1 MNLKQLLKT
10 PTHREPQFMRILGA
24 GIALVSL
31 AGCHGSFDTEKH
43 ELSKVEYAKKAPY
56 ETSDAPSQRPSAL
69 VDPSNGSQLSAEE
82 NMAKEQAVA
91 NGCLAA
97 WRKAYK
103 DKDEKGAMKMLEELD
118 EKYTGIS
125 TVQFMMGQVKDYFHK
140 PKEALEHYKRAHS
153 TNEFSSMQTFKLA
166 EATRK
171 AGDAKG
177 SLIYYQKLLENLD
190 RATTDY
196 SMSNMNQLRSS
207 VRLGLVKAYKDC
219 KMNSE
224 AKAELEKV
232 LKDDASNAEAKTLLK
247 ELENT
252 GK

>member
-1 MNLKQLLKT
+1 MKKQILKT
-10 PTHREPQFMRILGA
+10 PTLLDRQSMRILGSLL
-24 GIALVSL
+24 ALTAVT
-31 AGCHGSFDTEKH
+31 GCHGSFDTEK
-43 ELSKVEYAKKAPY
+43 LSKVEYAKKAPY
-56 ETSDAPSQRPSAL
+56 ETPDAPSQRPVVVS
-69 VDPSNGSQLSAEE
+69 DPSSASQVSAEA

-91 NGCLAA
+91 DGCLAA
-97 WRKAYK
+97 WRKAYR
-103 DKDEKGAMKMLEELD
+103 DKDEEGAMKMLEQLD
-118 EKYTGIS
+118 KKYTGIS

-177 SLIYYQKLLENLD
+177 SIVYYQKLLENLD

-196 SMSNMNQLRSS
+196 SMSNMEQLRSS

-219 KMNSE
+219 KQNSE
-224 AKAELEKV
+224 AKAELDKILKV
-232 LKDDASNAEAKTLLK
+232 DANNAEAKSLLK

>member
-1 MNLKQLLKT
+1 MAIMRNQVLKT
-10 PTHREPQFMRILGA
+10 PTLRDPQSMRILA
-24 GIALVSL
+24 VVLALAAVS
-31 AGCHGSFDTEKH
+31 GCHGSVNSEK
-43 ELSKVEYAKKAPY
+43 LSKVEYAKKAPY
-56 ETSDAPSQRPSAL
+56 ETPDAPSQRPVDVS
-69 VDPSNGSQLSAEE
+69 DPSNSSQLSAEV

-91 NGCLAA
+91 DGCLAA

-103 DKDEKGAMKMLEELD
+103 DKDEEGAMKMLEELD
-118 EKYTGIS
+118 KKYTGIS

-177 SLIYYQKLLENLD
+177 SIVYYKKLLENLD

-196 SMSNMNQLRSS
+196 SMSNMEQLRTS

-219 KMNSE
+219 KQSNE
-224 AKAELEKV
+224 ARVELDKILKV
-232 LKDDASNAEAKTLLK
+232 DANNAEAKSLLK